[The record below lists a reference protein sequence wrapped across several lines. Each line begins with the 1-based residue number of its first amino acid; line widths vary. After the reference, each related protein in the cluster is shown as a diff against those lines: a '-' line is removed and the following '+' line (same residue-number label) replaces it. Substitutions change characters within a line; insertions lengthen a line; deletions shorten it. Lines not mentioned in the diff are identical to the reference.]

1 MAMKGKEKREQH
13 LRSSQHWQHLDRSDD
28 PGRGLYRHAQGRQQ
42 QAGAIQSQVIDA
54 LKAELET
61 LQRRLEALEK
71 ENTRLEQTMG
81 LIKHALRKRGLAIS
95 IDGDLVTIRDEHGG
109 SQTGRIREER

>member
-28 PGRGLYRHAQGRQQ
+28 PGRGLYRHAQRQ
-42 QAGAIQSQVIDA
+42 AAAIQSQVIDA

>member
-1 MAMKGKEKREQH
+1 VSSIYDLASIGNILIGLMILAGGYIAM
-13 LRSSQHWQHLDRSDD
+13 RS
-28 PGRGLYRHAQGRQQ
+28 GRQQ